1 MRGSVE
7 LKNIPVSISIL
18 HEHEYHNLCKM
29 LQMKRIGNR
38 YVRRSFSERVSPTHS
53 KSVSYSKIVCSFLEQ

>member
-1 MRGSVE
+1 MRGADE

-29 LQMKRIGNR
+29 LQINRNGKR

-53 KSVSYSKIVCSFLEQ
+53 KSVSPLKCIPFL